1 MNMREVKTVQYD
13 ALHNTAASNKNIRS
27 SLKARNYPG
36 FSFAGGIFLLNTT
49 EAAQQLSLSSPV
61 SASAYARCFTCVAS
75 DLHCSNPLIRT
86 MPATVLPLPQCT
98 HATIPDTVI
107 SFKDSKR

>member
-1 MNMREVKTVQYD
+1 MSKFNSRTRTRTMNMREVKTVQYD

-61 SASAYARCFTCVAS
+61 SASAYAV
-75 DLHCSNPLIRT
+75 LHLCGERPPLFQS
-86 MPATVLPLPQCT
+86 PHQD
-98 HATIPDTVI
+98 HACNSAAAAAMHPCY
-107 SFKDSKR
+107 S